1 METSHGHNWRT
12 LSVHRYRPDNERRQ
26 KSVAAAG
33 PSMHSVRMLIRRE
46 NPGDLDA
53 VAEVHRQAFDGDAPL
68 EVGLVTRL
76 RSSDAWIPQL
86 SLVAELAGSVAGH
99 VCLTRA
105 TVDSTDVLA
114 LGPIGVLPGLQ
125 RDGVGSALM
134 HAALG
139 GADAGDEPLVA
150 LLGHLDY
157 YPRFGFVSGTSV
169 GIEPD
174 QPSWS
179 SHFQVRRLARWDP
192 SITGTFRYAAPF
204 YDL

>member
-1 METSHGHNWRT
+1 
-12 LSVHRYRPDNERRQ
+12 
-26 KSVAAAG
+26 
-33 PSMHSVRMLIRRE
+33 MHCVRMLIRRE
-46 NPGDLDA
+46 NAGDVDA
-53 VAEVHRQAFDGDAPL
+53 VAEVHRQAFDGDAPV

-76 RSSDAWIPQL
+76 RSSDDWIPQL
-86 SLVAELAGSVAGH
+86 ALVADIDGTVVGH

-105 TVDSTDVLA
+105 TVDATDVLA

-134 HAALG
+134 HAVLG
-139 GADAGDEPLVA
+139 GADARDEPLVA

-179 SHFQVRRLARWDP
+179 SHFQVRRLACWDP
-192 SITGTFRYAAPF
+192 SITGTFRYAVPF